1 MAAAIADRRPIPRAL
16 AALLFAVAV
25 GAPLL
30 GQDAPSPPP
39 TPADAE
45 PAAAAADTAAAS
57 KETEAASPAASQG
70 FLPSLEVYFPEGDLD
85 LRTSR
90 LVNKVFFEGQVKYNF
105 IKGDITAFLRYRY
118 YGYRRTYQ
126 ISGFDAVEFSGVED
140 TSGEFDRT
148 RGLLALMQVP
158 HDYHRRTFV
167 LAELDRLTSNKLSQQ
182 FTNNRTNTFVRLGY
196 QIGTPEDE
204 RSNAIVGETRA
215 RVERLFTAYRDI
227 GPGDFGLT
235 AALTYSSD
243 LLGSF
248 DYGKAEFEGLK
259 RFELGREFFL
269 VGRLHGGTFL
279 RKRLVREGP
288 EIDPADRYSIPRS
301 ELFRLDGRNNLK
313 GLSERLHGTEELHST
328 WELFFPWFLDRDAR
342 FIGLNWQSWYWILY
356 SGYGTVGFDRRIYG
370 DTATYYPDA
379 GIGFESSFR
388 LKKYRFFLTG
398 AVAQALRGEGGPEV
412 RVAVKSYR

>member
-1 MAAAIADRRPIPRAL
+1 MRRAPRPRRPRRPEA
-16 AALLFAVAV
+16 
-25 GAPLL
+25 
-30 GQDAPSPPP
+30 SPPP
-39 TPADAE
+39 PRPPATRPRLAA
-45 PAAAAADTAAAS
+45 PA
-57 KETEAASPAASQG
+57 AASQG

-105 IKGDITAFLRYRY
+105 VKGDITAFLRYRY

-126 ISGFDAVEFSGVED
+126 ISGFDAVEFSGVEHAS
-140 TSGEFDRT
+140 SGEFDRT

-158 HDYHRRTFV
+158 HDYHHRTFV

-182 FTNNRTNTFVRLGY
+182 FTNNRTNTFFRLGY
-196 QIGTPEDE
+196 QIGTPDDE

-235 AALTYSSD
+235 TALTYSSD

-259 RFELGREFFL
+259 RFELGGDFFV
-269 VGRLHGGTFL
+269 VGRLHGGSFVL
-279 RKRLVREGP
+279 KRLVREGP
-288 EIDPADRYSIPRS
+288 DIDPADRYSIPRS

-313 GLSERLHGTEELHST
+313 GLSERLHGTEELHTT
-328 WELFFPWFLDRDAR
+328 WELFFPWFLDRDAP
-342 FIGLNWQSWYWILY
+342 FLGLNWQSWYWILY
-356 SGYGTVGFDRRIYG
+356 SGYGTIGFDRSIYG
-370 DTATYYPDA
+370 DFATYYPDA

-388 LKKYRFFLTG
+388 LRKYRFFLAG
-398 AVAQALRGEGGPEV
+398 AVAQAFRGEGGPEV
-412 RVAVKSYR
+412 RVAIKSYR

>member
-1 MAAAIADRRPIPRAL
+1 LAPPQSRIAGMTLRAL
-16 AALLFAVAV
+16 PALLLTVAV
-25 GAPLL
+25 GAPLVA
-30 GQDAPSPPP
+30 QDPPSPP
-39 TPADAE
+39 ADGE
-45 PAAAAADTAAAS
+45 PATAAGGTS
-57 KETEAASPAASQG
+57 GESETAAPPPASQG

-126 ISGFDAVEFSGVED
+126 LSGFDAVEFSGVERAS
-140 TSGEFDRT
+140 SGEFDRT
-148 RGLLALMQVP
+148 RGLLAIMQIP
-158 HDYHRRTFV
+158 HDYQHRTFV
-167 LAELDRLTSNKLSQQ
+167 LAELDRLTSNKESQR
-182 FTNNRTNTFVRLGY
+182 FTTNRTNTFFRLGY

-215 RVERLFTAYRDI
+215 RVDRLFTAYRDI

-243 LLGSF
+243 LLGDF
-248 DYGKAEFEGLK
+248 DYGKAEFEGLQ
-259 RFELGREFFL
+259 RFELGGDFFV

-288 EIDPADRYSIPRS
+288 EIDEADRYSIPRS

-313 GLSERLHGTEELHST
+313 GLSERLHGTEELHTT
-328 WELFFPWFLDRDAR
+328 WEVFFPWFLDRDAR
-342 FIGLNWQSWYWILY
+342 FLGLNWQSWYWILY
-356 SGYGTVGFDRRIYG
+356 SGYGTIGFDRHVYG
-370 DTATYYPDA
+370 DFATYYPDA

-412 RVAVKSYR
+412 RIAIKSYR